1 MNKEDIKNKAL
12 SVKKL
17 VTTFIL
23 KLNLESFVMV
33 EKFIIFYHL
42 PPAYQTCN
50 LSLVHRQSVALYI
63 LWLPCCSPCIGT
75 PVCHASIPHP

>member
-17 VTTFIL
+17 VTAFIL

-42 PPAYQTCN
+42 PPAY
-50 LSLVHRQSVALYI
+50 
-63 LWLPCCSPCIGT
+63 
-75 PVCHASIPHP
+75 